1 MVHINDQT
9 VNDLP
14 NAPFSGVGASGNGIA
29 FGGPAS
35 IEAFTEW
42 RWQTERAHARPFPF

>member
-9 VNDLP
+9 VNDWP
-14 NAPFSGVGASGNGIA
+14 SAPFSGLGASGNGIA

-35 IEAFTEW
+35 LEAFTEW
-42 RWQTERAHARPFPF
+42 HWFTSRDRGVQYPF